1 MSTLSEAELARIARN
16 RERARN
22 IKSSKLCHHPY
33 SRAQAKENGEQ
44 PKDDATT
51 KR

>member
-22 IKSSKLCHHPY
+22 IRSSKLCNRPY
-33 SRAQAKENGEQ
+33 ARPQANEGGEQ
-44 PKDDATT
+44 SKKEATT